1 MFLLITGRDIVP
13 KYKLTQ
19 ELLEEWAKKKAE
31 AWAWENYAP
40 NDRAWS
46 SYDLGDSY
54 FDIETNQR
62 GETFYDGEIELKV
75 TIGLDH
81 EDHWEQMGYTDF
93 YEPEDVIREIYN
105 LEESEEVA

>member
-19 ELLEEWAKKKAE
+19 ELLEKWAKEKAE

-40 NDRAWS
+40 DDRAWS
-46 SYDLGDSY
+46 RYDLGDSSFELDEY
-54 FDIETNQR
+54 EDGTQ
-62 GETFYDGEIELKV
+62 GYCGEIELKV

-93 YEPEDVIREIYN
+93 YEPDDVIRQIYN

>member
-1 MFLLITGRDIVP
+1 MP

-19 ELLEEWAKKKAE
+19 ELLETWAKKKAE

-46 SYDLGDSY
+46 RYDLEDSW

-62 GETFYDGEIELKV
+62 GEEFYDGEIMLKV
-75 TIGLDH
+75 IIGLDH

-93 YEPEDVIREIYN
+93 YTPDEVIKEIYN

>member
-1 MFLLITGRDIVP
+1 MP

-40 NDRAWS
+40 DDRAWS
-46 SYDLGDSY
+46 SYDLGDSW
-54 FDIETNQR
+54 FELETDR
-62 GETFYDGEIELKV
+62 EGDTFYDGEIELKV

-81 EDHWEQMGYTDF
+81 EDHWEQMGYTDMYSPQDVLDDV
-93 YEPEDVIREIYN
+93 YEIDNKLKRIEKLINEN
-105 LEESEEVA
+105 LTQ

>member
-40 NDRAWS
+40 DRNAWS
-46 SYDLGDSY
+46 TYDLGDSY

-62 GETFYDGEIELKV
+62 DETFYDGEIELKV

-81 EDHWEQMGYTDF
+81 EDHWEQMGYTDL